1 MAIVR
6 DTHQTEDLRASI
18 VLGEVMTTAGLD
30 NTIRELLHPRQIE
43 GRGLRGAAPPTYP
56 RRQAMADTLFHIHL
70 ATGRTDESAHLGI
83 IQAISTFQATAAAM
97 ANHDPARIDGRG
109 IPTSALGVHLGTLG
123 TLEMGTP
130 RNVQTATET
139 SGVTEIDPEI
149 RGTLGTTD
157 VMIGLGPRAQAQIV
171 VIGIAIG
178 TGTSTGVEQSD
189 DGASHNM
196 RFI

>member
-1 MAIVR
+1 
-6 DTHQTEDLRASI
+6 
-18 VLGEVMTTAGLD
+18 MTTAGLD
-30 NTIRELLHPRQIE
+30 NTIREPLHPRQIE

-56 RRQAMADTLFHIHL
+56 RRQAMVDTLFHIHL
-70 ATGRTDESAHLGI
+70 ATDRTDESAHLGI

-97 ANHDPARIDGRG
+97 ANHDPVRIDGRG

-139 SGVTEIDPEI
+139 SGATGVTEIDPEI

-171 VIGIAIG
+171 VIGIATV